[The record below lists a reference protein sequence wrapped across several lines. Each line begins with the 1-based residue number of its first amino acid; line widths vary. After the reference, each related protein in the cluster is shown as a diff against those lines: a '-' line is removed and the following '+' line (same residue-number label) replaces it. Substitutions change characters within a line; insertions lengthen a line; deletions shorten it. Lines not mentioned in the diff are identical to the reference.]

1 MEVVIDSREHHRIQ
15 TAKEYYIKHDCNVK
29 IEEIP
34 IGDYLF
40 NNQVVFEYKTQTDF
54 INSVRDNRV
63 FKQTIRQQEH
73 YPYHF
78 VIIVGTYKNLTHLIY
93 SKYNGRYGHFTIK
106 QYLGA
111 IARLNTYTTVIQA
124 PTEKQAYRM
133 MITQAQK
140 CLINKNIGTIQT
152 QKKQTIHE
160 PIAYKI
166 LAYCIPDI
174 GNNRAKKITDTL
186 NLKTIKD
193 ITNLTIEDLTSVE
206 GIGEKTAKKILQTI

>member
-1 MEVVIDSREHHRIQ
+1 MEVVIDSREHHRIK
-15 TAKEYYIKHDCNVK
+15 TAKQYYQEHDCKVQIK
-29 IEEIP
+29 ELP

-40 NNQVVFEYKTQTDF
+40 DDQVVFEYKTQTDF

-63 FKQTIRQQEH
+63 FRQTIRQQEH

-78 VIIVGTYKNLTHLIY
+78 VIITGTDKDLTHLLY

-106 QYLGA
+106 QYTGA
-111 IARLNTYTTVIQA
+111 IARLNTYTTVIQV

-140 CLINKNIGTIQT
+140 CLTNNTIGTVQT
-152 QKKQTIHE
+152 SKKQVIHE

-174 GNNRAKKITDTL
+174 SNTRAKKITETL
-186 NLKTIKD
+186 NLKTMND
-193 ITNLTIEDLTSVE
+193 LTTLTLTDLTSVP
-206 GIGEKTAKKILQTI
+206 GIGEKTAEKILQNI

>member
-1 MEVVIDSREHHRIQ
+1 MEVVIDSREHHRIK
-15 TAKEYYIKHDCNVK
+15 TAKQYYQEHDCNVQIK
-29 IEEIP
+29 ELP

-40 NNQVVFEYKTQTDF
+40 DDQVVFEYKTQTDF

-63 FKQTIRQQEH
+63 FRQTIRQQEN

-78 VIIVGTYKNLTHLIY
+78 VIITGTDKDLTHLLY

-106 QYLGA
+106 QYTGA
-111 IARLNTYTTVIQA
+111 IARLNTYTTVIQV

-140 CLINKNIGTIQT
+140 CLNNTIGTVQNK
-152 QKKQTIHE
+152 KKQVIHE
-160 PIAYKI
+160 PIAYKV

-174 GNNRAKKITDTL
+174 SNNRAKKITETL
-186 NLKTIKD
+186 NLETITD
-193 ITNLTIEDLTSVE
+193 LTTLTIEDLTTVP
-206 GIGEKTAKKILQTI
+206 GIGEKTAEKIIRTI

>member
-1 MEVVIDSREHHRIQ
+1 MEVFIDSREHHRIK
-15 TAKEYYIKHDCNVK
+15 TAKQYYTEHDCKVQVK
-29 IEEIP
+29 ELP

-40 NNQVVFEYKTQTDF
+40 DDQVVFEYKTQTDF

-63 FKQTIRQQEH
+63 FRQTIRQQEH

-78 VIIVGTYKNLTHLIY
+78 VIITGTYKDLTHLLY

-106 QYLGA
+106 QYTGA
-111 IARLNTYTTVIQA
+111 IARLNTYTTVIQV

-140 CLINKNIGTIQT
+140 CLTNTMGTVQKS
-152 QKKQTIHE
+152 KKQVIHE
-160 PIAYKI
+160 PMAYKI

-174 GNNRAKKITDTL
+174 SNTRARKITETL
-186 NLKTIKD
+186 KLETMND
-193 ITNLTIEDLTSVE
+193 LTTLTLTDLTSVP